1 MVENLDSLN
10 AKALF
15 RRVHAYRKMEKY
27 KEAVADLETL
37 VNKTQDGKQFAK
49 ELTQCKQ
56 LLQQQLEKERIAA
69 EELKKNKI

>member
-37 VNKTQDGKQFAK
+37 VNKTADGKQFSK
-49 ELTQCKQ
+49 DLTQCKQ
-56 LLQQQLEKERIAA
+56 LLQQQLDKERTAA
-69 EELKKNKI
+69 EELKQNKI